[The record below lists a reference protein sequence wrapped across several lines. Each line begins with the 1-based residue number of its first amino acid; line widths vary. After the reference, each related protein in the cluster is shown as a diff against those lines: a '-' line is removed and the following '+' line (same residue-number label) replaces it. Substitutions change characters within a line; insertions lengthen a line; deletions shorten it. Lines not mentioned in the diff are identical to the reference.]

1 MPRATARRCRRAA
14 CPSPAEARRMSD
26 LSAPRLRG
34 AAQRPMRLAM
44 STRRIGTA
52 MSRRR
57 IGLGLR
63 LLGLT
68 IVGALSF
75 GALAG
80 ARSGPCGGAG
90 YGGYGGYNSHARCD
104 VTPPR
109 ATLKTPKLGRKAA
122 LRRGVAASLTCSEPC
137 TARLAL
143 TLNRAGAGKLKLGRK
158 PVVAGRAPPGFPR
171 RPAGPIRP
179 SQPP

>member
-1 MPRATARRCRRAA
+1 
-14 CPSPAEARRMSD
+14 
-26 LSAPRLRG
+26 
-34 AAQRPMRLAM
+34 M

-63 LLGLT
+63 LLGLA

-80 ARSGPCGGAG
+80 AKSGPCGGAGYGG

-109 ATLKTPKLGRKAA
+109 VTLKTPKSGRKAA

-143 TLNRAGAGKLKLGRK
+143 TLNRAGASKLKLGRK
-158 PVVAGRAPPGFPR
+158 PVVAGRATVAFRGRLTVQIGLSKPVRKALR
-171 RPAGPIRP
+171 RAHHPVSFQLGGTVTDGAGNRAALPARTVAVTR
-179 SQPP
+179 